1 MMKKLI
7 KNGNLYNSE
16 RNVFEKKDILINNG
30 IIEKIGIIEDVT
42 DASVID
48 ATGLLVVPGLIDF
61 HAHVYPLKPLPYNSL
76 NPVDP
81 DACCF
86 SSGVTTVVDAGTS
99 GWRDFVSFKENVI
112 DKSKVRIF
120 AFLNV
125 SRRGMLDLEGE
136 NDVSNLDPQLTA
148 SYIKSFS
155 DCLVGVKTAHY
166 WTTKPFDDLHPMW
179 ASVDAA
185 IEAGE
190 LSGTRVMVDFYPN
203 LPQRTYPDMLK
214 RLRKGDIHTHMYA
227 PQFEIIEKDGSV
239 APFIWQAREKGILF
253 DVGHGGVSFV
263 FRNAI
268 PAIQAGHTPMVISS
282 DLYTNNIMGPV
293 FSLLEV
299 MNKFLNMGLSLEDV
313 LQRVTI
319 APARILGKN
328 YIGVLKPGLPA
339 DIAFLQK
346 RNEDCSFIDGGYARI
361 KGNSRLEC
369 KATMKDGDFVFN
381 PNGYGCVAWE
391 NAPAEY
397 WTKNCR
403 IKY

>member
-313 LQRVTI
+313 LQT
-319 APARILGKN
+319 A
-328 YIGVLKPGLPA
+328 
-339 DIAFLQK
+339 
-346 RNEDCSFIDGGYARI
+346 SF
-361 KGNSRLEC
+361 
-369 KATMKDGDFVFN
+369 T
-381 PNGYGCVAWE
+381 
-391 NAPAEY
+391 
-397 WTKNCR
+397 
-403 IKY
+403 